1 VTALDVTHVQQLLA
15 ELLEHGYGEVQVRV
29 HDHAIASITIMPIV
43 KHVSQVDGI
52 RLALT
57 DVGTRASV
65 TR

>member
-1 VTALDVTHVQQLLA
+1 VAALDATHVQQLLD

-29 HDHAIASITIMPIV
+29 HDHAIASITLMPIV
-43 KHVSQVDGI
+43 KHASQVDGI

-57 DVGTRASV
+57 GAGTRASV